1 MAAAAGPSQ
10 FNPPSG
16 MMPAYSGFEITPSAS
31 NLAQPARALYVGTG
45 GTVVLLTMASVSLTF
60 VNVQS
65 GAMLPVQCIKVHT
78 TGSGTTAGNIIG
90 II

>member
-1 MAAAAGPSQ
+1 MAATAGNSQ
-10 FNPPSG
+10 FS
-16 MMPAYSGFEITPSAS
+16 PATITAPGYSGFEITPSAS
-31 NLAQPARALYVGTG
+31 NLGTPARALYVGTG

-65 GAMLPVQCIKVHT
+65 GAMLPVQCIKVYT